1 MKTPQPQPPPCRKD
15 WLWGLLL
22 LAAILLAYQPVW
34 HAGFIWDDDGHLT
47 GPALRSWTGLAHIW
61 IKLGATQQYY
71 PLVHTVFW
79 IEHHLWGEAPLG
91 YHLLNVL
98 LHFFSALLLV
108 RILRHLELP
117 GAWLAA
123 ALFALHPIQVESV
136 AWITEL
142 KNTLSGLC
150 CLASALA
157 YLRFDRD
164 RQRLFYGLSLGL
176 FAAGLFAK
184 TVIATMPAALLLLF
198 WWRRKKLRWK
208 EDAAPLAPFFIAG
221 IGMGLLTAW
230 VERTQII
237 LTQASASHLSFMEC
251 GLVPGRALW
260 FYLEKLVWPHPLI
273 FIYPRWEVSGTVWWQ
288 FLFPAAALWLA
299 AALWRW
305 RRRVGAGPLVA
316 LLFFAGTLFPALG
329 FFDVYPFRYSFV
341 ADHYQYLACI
351 GPLALAAAGLERGLA
366 WLTKQS
372 PWLRA
377 VFCAALL
384 AALGALTR
392 QQCEMYAGLET
403 LWRATIAR
411 NPGCW
416 LAHNNLG
423 AICVQKGEVAQ
434 GVAQF
439 RQALQLKPGEAEA
452 HFNLAMALAI
462 NGDADEAIAQYRQAL
477 EIKAAYA
484 DARYNLGLV
493 LARQG
498 EVGEA
503 IAQYRQALAIK
514 PAFPEAHYDLGLALA
529 RSGKLDEAIAQYRA
543 ALQFKPDYVEAL
555 NNLGIALIQKEDL
568 AEAIA
573 QFRQA
578 VAIQPGQAQAH
589 YNLGTALAMQGET
602 GEAVAQFQQA
612 VTIQPDYA
620 EARFNLGVALASMGQ
635 TDQAIAQFRRALQIK
650 PDYEEA
656 RRRLAALTS
665 GPTGRP

>member
-1 MKTPQPQPPPCRKD
+1 MKTPQPHPAPWRKD
-15 WLWGLLL
+15 WLLGLLL
-22 LAAILLAYQPVW
+22 LAATILAYQPVW

-47 GPALRSWTGLAHIW
+47 SPALRSWTGLAQIW

-71 PLVHTVFW
+71 PLVHTFFW
-79 IEHHLWGEAPLG
+79 VEHRLWGEAPLG

-108 RILRHLELP
+108 RILRQLEVP

-123 ALFALHPIQVESV
+123 ALFALHPVQVESV

-157 YLRFDRD
+157 YLRFDQERK
-164 RQRLFYGLSLGL
+164 RLFYGLSLGL

-198 WWRRKKLRWK
+198 WWRRRKLRWK
-208 EDAAPLAPFFIAG
+208 EDVAPLAPFFIAG

-237 LTQASASHLSFMEC
+237 LTQASASHLSFIQHC
-251 GLVPGRALW
+251 LLPGRALW
-260 FYLEKLVWPHPLI
+260 FYLAKLVWPHPLI
-273 FIYPRWEVSGTVWWQ
+273 FIYPRWEVSGAVCWQ
-288 FLFPAAALWLA
+288 FLFPAAALALA

-305 RRRVGAGPLVA
+305 RRPLGAGPLVA

-341 ADHYQYLACI
+341 ADHFQYLACL
-351 GPLALAAAGLERGLA
+351 GPLVLAAAALERGLGR
-366 WLTKQS
+366 LPKQS

-377 VFCAALL
+377 IFCAALL
-384 AALGALTR
+384 TALGALTR
-392 QQCEMYAGLET
+392 HQCGMYAGVET

-423 AICVQKGEVAQ
+423 AICVQKGEVAH

-439 RQALQLKPGEAEA
+439 RQALELKPREAEA

-462 NGDADEAIAQYRQAL
+462 NGDVEEAIAQFRQAL
-477 EIKAAYA
+477 ELKPASAEA
-484 DARYNLGLV
+484 CYNLGLV
-493 LARQG
+493 LARKG
-498 EVGEA
+498 EVEEA

-514 PAFPEAHYDLGLALA
+514 PAFAQAHYDLGLALA
-529 RSGKLDEAIAQYRA
+529 RSGKGDDAVAQYRA

-555 NNLGIALIQKEDL
+555 NNLGIALVQKKEV

-573 QFRQA
+573 RFRQA
-578 VAIQPGQAQAH
+578 VAIKPGQADAH
-589 YNLGTALAMQGET
+589 YNLGTALALKGEI
-602 GEAVAQFQQA
+602 GEAIAQFQQA
-612 VTIQPDYA
+612 VAIKPDYA
-620 EARFNLGVALASMGQ
+620 EAHFNLGVALATLGQ
-635 TDQAIAQFRRALQIK
+635 TNQAIAQYRRALEIK

-656 RRRLAALTS
+656 RRRLAALPL